1 MTALRLIPL
10 RNMAVVALLGCALPK
25 LLHIELPSITGPL
38 SGITISLPFALY
50 FLLWWAI
57 FLAQA
62 GAFTFY
68 SVFIYPFFLS
78 PFRHLPTP
86 KGGLPILGHG
96 NLLRTQGP
104 GPLAKEW

>member
-10 RNMAVVALLGCALPK
+10 RNMAVVALLSCALPK
-25 LLHIELPSITGPL
+25 PLHINLPTITLPVRGYSIA
-38 SGITISLPFALY
+38 SPFALY
-50 FLLWWAI
+50 GLLWSTI

-62 GAFTFY
+62 GAFAFY
-68 SVFIYPFFLS
+68 SVFIYPYFVS

-96 NLLRTQGP
+96 NLLRTRGLGLP
-104 GPLAKEW
+104 AREW